1 MTLEHQKENDNPSF
15 FEKMKKRWNVD
26 NNISILLIIIAFSVN
41 GFFSVWVRTP
51 ILEFFDIDK
60 ATMSPWAYWPLRIG
74 LIIPIYQLTL
84 PIVGA
89 AFGQFKFFWAFQKK
103 TVGRMFGVKPE
114 VK

>member
-1 MTLEHQKENDNPSF
+1 MTLEQQNENDEPSF

-26 NNISILLIIIAFSVN
+26 SNLSIVLILLVFTLN
-41 GFFSVWVRTP
+41 GSFAVWVRKP
-51 ILEFFDIDK
+51 ILDFFDIDK
-60 ATMSPWAYWPLRIG
+60 ATMNPWAYWPLRIG

-89 AFGQFKFFWAFQKK
+89 VFGQFKFFWAFQKK